1 MQESNMRI
9 IAGSKRGMKILPPKG
24 FDTRPIIDRVKESL
38 FSILYKYDVIENGI
52 VADIFA
58 GTGSLGL
65 EALSRGGRWCTF
77 IERDRKTSAILEQ
90 NIEKACF
97 VAESKVISA
106 NAFSIGAGDA
116 SANIGS
122 ELYDLVFVDPPF
134 PMTYDTGP
142 KSRLAG
148 LLDILGDQVK
158 DGAIVTVRTN
168 KRAVLNAEYGRFEI
182 VDRRDWGRMAI
193 TILQAKPGDTK
204 FVYTEENI

>member
-1 MQESNMRI
+1 MRI
-9 IAGSKRGMKILPPKG
+9 IAGSKRGMNLLPPKG
-24 FDTRPIIDRVKESL
+24 FDTRPITDRVKESL
-38 FSILYKYDVIENGI
+38 FSVLYKYDVIPNGI
-52 VADIFA
+52 VSDVFA

-65 EALSRGGRWCTF
+65 EALSRGARWCTF
-77 IERDRKTSAILEQ
+77 IEKARHTADILNR
-90 NIEKACF
+90 NIEKAAF

-106 NAFSIGAGDA
+106 DAFSIGAGDA

-148 LLDILGDQVK
+148 LLNIICEQIK

-168 KRAVLNAEYGRFEI
+168 ERARLDQAYGRLNVI
-182 VDRRDWGRMAI
+182 DRRDWGKMAV
-193 TILQAKPGDTK
+193 TILQSQTRNTK
-204 FVYTEENI
+204 FAFTDEEEIDDQ